1 MKISRRLFLSQ
12 SLSGLGNTSRMLLK
26 TGYIPHI
33 AAHFLSLSEDGRFLY
48 IYERS
53 VYTEKWFRNGD
64 ETSVGLAA
72 SRKEAEEL
80 VGEIISLA
88 VKENGT
94 PEPGP
99 FLKHYLEENDA

>member
-26 TGYIPHI
+26 TGYIPHS

-53 VYTEKWFRNGD
+53 VYTEKWFQNSN
-64 ETSVGLAA
+64 ETIVGLAA
-72 SRKEAEEL
+72 TRSEAEEL
-80 VGEIISLA
+80 TAEIVSLA
-88 VKENGT
+88 LTESGS
-94 PEPGP
+94 PDPGP
-99 FLKHYLEENDA
+99 YLKHFLEENDA

>member
-48 IYERS
+48 IYNRS
-53 VYTEKWFRNGD
+53 VYSEKWFRNGN
-64 ETSVGLAA
+64 ETIVGLAA
-72 SRKEAEEL
+72 SRSEAEEL
-80 VGEIISLA
+80 VAEIISLS
-88 VKENGT
+88 VQENGD
-94 PEPGP
+94 PAPGP
-99 FLKHYLEENDA
+99 YLKRFLEENNA